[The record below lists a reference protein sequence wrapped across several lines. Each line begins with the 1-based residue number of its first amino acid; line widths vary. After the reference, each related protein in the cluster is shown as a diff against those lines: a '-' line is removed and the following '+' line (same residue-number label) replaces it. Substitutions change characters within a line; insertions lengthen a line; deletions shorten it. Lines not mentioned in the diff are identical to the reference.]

1 MTKSRYLSIL
11 TAAALVGAAPAFAQF
26 TDSAKSA
33 AKAPSTTAS
42 KPLCSELGHPN
53 AGKLADKSTG
63 KAKEHSASPVH
74 QDCIPDSQAS
84 QAGANTSAA
93 SGTNGALGATTS
105 SSATTGVNAGGTAT
119 ASPSV
124 TASSST
130 PGS

>member
-26 TDSAKSA
+26 TDSAKGA

-74 QDCIPDSQAS
+74 FDCVTDAKPVAS
-84 QAGANTSAA
+84 KKKSTKTAA
-93 SGTNGALGATTS
+93 TETK
-105 SSATTGVNAGGTAT
+105 
-119 ASPSV
+119 
-124 TASSST
+124 
-130 PGS
+130 